1 MLLLILDV
9 GSNIFQKNH
18 ILSHTPMGGGVSSM
32 RTVYGILEFSL

>member
-18 ILSHTPMGGGVSSM
+18 ILSHTPMGGGGVINENSIW
-32 RTVYGILEFSL
+32 YIGI